1 MVKAGSR
8 QENLSNSSV
17 ANFVAQGALNGTAKY
32 SKDKIDEL
40 VDSFGG
46 SLNVKVG
53 REITQFTLSFES
65 QFLSQAVELLSQ
77 IVLHPTYEATQ
88 HEALKS
94 SLHKQASPLDPYV
107 IATESVHYTA
117 FRVFLDL

>member
-1 MVKAGSR
+1 M
-8 QENLSNSSV
+8 
-17 ANFVAQGALNGTAKY
+17 AQGALNGTAKY

-53 REITQFTLSFES
+53 RELTQFTLTFES

-77 IVLHPTYEATQ
+77 IVLHPNYEATQ
-88 HEALKS
+88 H
-94 SLHKQASPLDPYV
+94 
-107 IATESVHYTA
+107 
-117 FRVFLDL
+117 